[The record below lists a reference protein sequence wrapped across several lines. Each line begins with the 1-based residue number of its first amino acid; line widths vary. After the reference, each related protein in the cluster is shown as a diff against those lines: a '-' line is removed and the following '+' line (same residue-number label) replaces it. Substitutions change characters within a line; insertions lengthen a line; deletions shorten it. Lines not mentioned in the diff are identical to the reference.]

1 MSFCADHDKL
11 SKIDDKV
18 NTNFRGLNVPED
30 GVKRESFTIL
40 STDYLLAYE
49 SKYYRP
55 VYVDNSAYKIV
66 NMQMTNFFDNNL
78 FESDES

>member
-1 MSFCADHDKL
+1 MPFCADHDKL

-30 GVKRESFTIL
+30 GVERESFTIL
-40 STDYLLAYE
+40 SIDYLLAYE
-49 SKYYRP
+49 SKHYWP
-55 VYVDNSAYKIV
+55 VYLDNSAYKIV
-66 NMQMTNFFDNNL
+66 NMEMTNFFDNNL